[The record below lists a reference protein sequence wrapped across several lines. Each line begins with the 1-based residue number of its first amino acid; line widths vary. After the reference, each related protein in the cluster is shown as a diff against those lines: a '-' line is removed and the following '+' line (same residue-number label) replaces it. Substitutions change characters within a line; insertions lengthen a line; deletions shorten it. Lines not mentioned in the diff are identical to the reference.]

1 MNDKQR
7 RRIDEII
14 TSLFWLKFRVGT
26 LQDQERRMI
35 ANVDATNLYHAGGH
49 ALGIETSADP
59 LRDAEE
65 ALELARVN
73 LVQARDGQ

>member
-26 LQDQERRMI
+26 LQDQELTHEVTQHRKPYAGESSDQEYRGKPGSHGC
-35 ANVDATNLYHAGGH
+35 DAA
-49 ALGIETSADP
+49 
-59 LRDAEE
+59 
-65 ALELARVN
+65 V
-73 LVQARDGQ
+73 V